1 MMRKRQNRQ
10 NLTNGERWKRSME
23 GNMKKYRK
31 DDTLNKKHKW
41 AMLEAKNPTE
51 NTERLKQQV
60 FKKNV
65 YKKRACV
72 RVCVCVFIS
81 FHRKSFS
88 RLNKTTNV
96 MPEFRS
102 VILC

>member
-1 MMRKRQNRQ
+1 MTRKRQNRQ
-10 NLTNGERWKRSME
+10 NLTNGERWKRNME

-51 NTERLKQQV
+51 NAERLKQQV

-65 YKKRACV
+65 YKKRPCVCAC
-72 RVCVCVFIS
+72 VCVCVCVCLFLFTVKAS
-81 FHRKSFS
+81 
-88 RLNKTTNV
+88 
-96 MPEFRS
+96 PD
-102 VILC
+102 